1 MKEFLTIDS
10 QLCPGG
16 VVGAKVIGDHTL
28 IAPLISEINI
38 EEMEFCGVDQ
48 FFVLVSGVVLHL
60 CVVQHL
66 PVLPPN
72 YTHG

>member
-1 MKEFLTIDS
+1 MKDFLTIDS

-38 EEMEFCGVDQ
+38 QEVEFCGVDQ
-48 FFVLVSGVVLHL
+48 FFVLVSGVVVHL

-66 PVLPPN
+66 SVLPPN
-72 YTHG
+72 YGHG

>member
-38 EEMEFCGVDQ
+38 EEMEFCGVD
-48 FFVLVSGVVLHL
+48 
-60 CVVQHL
+60 
-66 PVLPPN
+66 
-72 YTHG
+72 